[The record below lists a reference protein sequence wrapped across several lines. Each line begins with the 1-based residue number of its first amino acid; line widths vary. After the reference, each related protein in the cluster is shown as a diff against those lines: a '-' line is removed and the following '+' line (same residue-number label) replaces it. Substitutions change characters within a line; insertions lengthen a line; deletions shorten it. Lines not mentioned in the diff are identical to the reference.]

1 MLRSLAGV
9 LLIYVLS
16 GLLASTSPIG
26 SGRGVHQFQLV
37 DELLPHIHLVNGQR
51 VEVGASQPDTT
62 STSNAPAFGAEAGA
76 SASLVVGVLLTP
88 AIVPL
93 TVNRVQGERLSAED
107 APLPPG
113 RAEAPPVPPPLGASQ
128 SH

>member
-26 SGRGVHQFQLV
+26 AGRGVHQFQLV

-51 VEVGASQPDTT
+51 VEIGASQPDTT
-62 STSNAPAFGAEAGA
+62 SNTPAFGAEAGA
-76 SASLVVGVLLTP
+76 SAGLVVGVLLTP
-88 AIVPL
+88 TTVPL
-93 TVNRVQGERLSAED
+93 TVNRLQGERLSAED

-113 RAEAPPVPPPLGASQ
+113 RAEAPPVPPPLQTSQ
-128 SH
+128 SY

>member
-26 SGRGVHQFQLV
+26 AGQGVHQFQLV
-37 DELLPHIHLVNGQR
+37 DELVPHIHLVNGQR
-51 VEVGASQPDTT
+51 VEIGAPQPDTT
-62 STSNAPAFGAEAGA
+62 SNSPAFGAEAGA
-76 SASLVVGVLLTP
+76 SASPVAGVLLIPT
-88 AIVPL
+88 IVPL
-93 TVNRVQGERLSAED
+93 TVNRVQGQRLSAED

-113 RAEAPPVPPPLGASQ
+113 RAEAPPVPPPLHASQ
-128 SH
+128 S

>member
-26 SGRGVHQFQLV
+26 AGRGAHQFQLV

-62 STSNAPAFGAEAGA
+62 SNTPAFGAEAGA
-76 SASLVVGVLLTP
+76 SASLGSGVLLTP
-88 AIVPL
+88 TTLPL
-93 TVNRVQGERLSAED
+93 MVDRVQGERLSVKD

-113 RAEAPPVPPPLGASQ
+113 RAEAPPVPPPLRASQ
-128 SH
+128 FH

>member
-26 SGRGVHQFQLV
+26 AGRGVHQFQLV

-51 VEVGASQPDTT
+51 VEIGASQPDTT
-62 STSNAPAFGAEAGA
+62 SNTPAFGAEAGA
-76 SASLVVGVLLTP
+76 SAGLVAGVLLTP
-88 AIVPL
+88 TTVPL
-93 TVNRVQGERLSAED
+93 TVNRLQGERLSAED

-113 RAEAPPVPPPLGASQ
+113 RAEAPPVPPPLQTSQ
-128 SH
+128 SY

>member
-26 SGRGVHQFQLV
+26 AGRGVHQFQLV
-37 DELLPHIHLVNGQR
+37 DELLPHIHLVNGRR
-51 VEVGASQPDTT
+51 VEIGASQPDTT
-62 STSNAPAFGAEAGA
+62 SNTPAFGAEAGA
-76 SASLVVGVLLTP
+76 SAGLVVGVLLTP
-88 AIVPL
+88 TTVPL
-93 TVNRVQGERLSAED
+93 TVNRLQGERLSAED

-113 RAEAPPVPPPLGASQ
+113 RAEAPPVPPPLQTSQ
-128 SH
+128 SS

>member
-1 MLRSLAGV
+1 VLRSLASV

-51 VEVGASQPDTT
+51 VEVGATQSDTT
-62 STSNAPAFGAEAGA
+62 SNSPAFGAEAGA
-76 SASLVVGVLLTP
+76 SAALVPGVLLTP
-88 AIVPL
+88 TIVPL
-93 TVNRVQGERLSAED
+93 TVSRVQGERLSAED

-128 SH
+128 FH

>member
-16 GLLASTSPIG
+16 GLLASTSPTG
-26 SGRGVHQFQLV
+26 AGRGVHQFQLV

-51 VEVGASQPDTT
+51 VEVGATESD
-62 STSNAPAFGAEAGA
+62 STSNSPAFGAEAGA

-88 AIVPL
+88 TIGPL
-93 TVNRVQGERLSAED
+93 TVSRLEGERLSAED
-107 APLPPG
+107 APLPPD
-113 RAEAPPVPPPLGASQ
+113 RAEAPPVPPPVGASQ
-128 SH
+128 FY